1 MNNNYHFRK
10 LVEIDAI
17 HNIYISNLD
26 EGKKLMDLVGVG
38 SAQCWTLLVPV
49 CAHNTLMRCVKHVS
63 NGPHAVT

>member
-38 SAQCWTLLVPV
+38 SAQKMLDITGAGVRTQYADALCEA
-49 CAHNTLMRCVKHVS
+49 CF
-63 NGPHAVT
+63 